1 MRFRESEYSVAIL
14 SIAIAICTLSS
25 IMCFAGAYFLAYA
38 CVEFLIMATVSIA
51 GLALTLYGA
60 KLTGFPWISFDASGV
75 KKKWLFN
82 VNNSIL
88 WTECTDIGVL
98 RTDVGSWGIHNW
110 RYWIYFS
117 KVPLTQNQIYGRENL
132 KTINGQFIMLEYR
145 PAVLDEILK
154 YIEKGQIRNLHLLER

>member
-1 MRFRESEYSVAIL
+1 MRFRMSEYSITLIRLSIIIFSFFVCLCCVGAIL
-14 SIAIAICTLSS
+14 LPSGRGTLGMMTAISAIGLISS
-25 IMCFAGAYFLAYA
+25 IQGAQ
-38 CVEFLIMATVSIA
+38 
-51 GLALTLYGA
+51 
-60 KLTGFPWISFDASGV
+60 LTGFPWISFDASGV

-88 WTECTDIGVL
+88 WTECADIGVL

-117 KVPLTQNQIYGRENL
+117 KVPLTHNQIFGKENL